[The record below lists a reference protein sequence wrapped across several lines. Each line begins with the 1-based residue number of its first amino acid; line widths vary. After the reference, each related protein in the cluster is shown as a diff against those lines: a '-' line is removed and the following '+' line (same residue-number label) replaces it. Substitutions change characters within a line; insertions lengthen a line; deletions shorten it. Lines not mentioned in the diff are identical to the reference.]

1 MKEKLESKIPIPKYT
16 LGEEITNAISH
27 GLGSILGIVALTL
40 CLTMSILHKT
50 PYGITSSIVFG
61 LSLIILYTISTI
73 YHALKINM
81 AKRIFRI
88 LDHCCIYLLIAGTY
102 TPFTLIVLQG
112 KIGYTLFAIVW
123 ISAII
128 GIVLNALDVE
138 KYKVISMIT
147 YLLMGWVVI
156 FAMKPL
162 FSALPFN
169 GFLLLLTGGIIYTI
183 GAIIYGLGR
192 KIKYMHSIW
201 HFFVLIGSIL
211 HFLCIV
217 IYVL

>member
-1 MKEKLESKIPIPKYT
+1 
-16 LGEEITNAISH
+16 
-27 GLGSILGIVALTL
+27 
-40 CLTMSILHKT
+40 
-50 PYGITSSIVFG
+50 
-61 LSLIILYTISTI
+61 
-73 YHALKINM
+73 M

-112 KIGYTLFAIVW
+112 EIGYTLFAIVW

-138 KYKVISMIT
+138 KYKVISMIA

-169 GFLLLLTGGIIYTI
+169 GFLLLLIGGIIYTI